1 MSCMTKDLMD
11 QFAFLDA
18 VKGAIFVLE
27 VAQDGMP
34 RYAKV
39 NKEWQL
45 RTEIDAAFAIGK
57 TAYEI
62 FGGANGKRGLQL
74 HLDAM
79 EAQTE
84 MAYIVTIPFENRIAD
99 FRTTLMPV
107 FDDAGKL
114 THIVG
119 TTDDITSARERDQA
133 LELNRLARE
142 EAENAVHAKE
152 RFLANMS
159 HEIRTPM
166 NGILGMSELLA
177 ETDLNAQQRLFAK
190 TIHNSADALL
200 TIVNDVLDFSK
211 IEADKISLN
220 DGPFSLRDLVQECCA
235 LLGLHSDAKNL
246 KMEVTYPES
255 VPSAFIGDVNRLRQV
270 LMNLIGN
277 AVKFTQ
283 EGGVYVSV
291 SYDSEEADRPLKI
304 AVTDTGAGIAPGQQ
318 EVIFAA
324 FEQAHE
330 DSALRGKGTGL
341 GLAISKALVERMGGT
356 ITVESVPG
364 AGSTFVFSLGLAPS
378 DVVPLP
384 VAATVR
390 PAYQEPDAVGE
401 PTPKLVWSSDKIAA
415 HRRFDVA
422 GPPLLSGLRVLV
434 AEDNRTNQLVV
445 RKMLEPAG
453 VDLHVVEDGL
463 AALTAFEARPWDLVL
478 MDLSM
483 PVMGGLDATRAIREF
498 EQEKGLARCKIVALT
513 ANAQPSDEEAC
524 LAAGMDDFLSK
535 PFRKRALLDALNV

>member
-1 MSCMTKDLMD
+1 MTKDLMD

-45 RTEIDAAFAIGK
+45 RTEIDAEFAIGK

-246 KMEVTYPES
+246 KMEVIYPES
-255 VPSAFIGDVNRLRQV
+255 VPSAFVGDVNRLRQV

-283 EGGVYVSV
+283 EGGVSVGV
-291 SYDSEEADRPLKI
+291 SYDTEDRDWPLKI
-304 AVTDTGAGIAPGQQ
+304 AVTDTGAGIAPRQQ
-318 EVIFAA
+318 EAIFAA

-330 DSALRGKGTGL
+330 DGELRGKGTGL

-364 AGSTFVFSLGLAPS
+364 EGSTFVVSLGLAPS

-384 VAATVR
+384 VATPVQ
-390 PAYQEPDAVGE
+390 PTYHEPEVVAE
-401 PTPKLVWSSDKIAA
+401 PTPKLVWSSDNITA
-415 HRRFDVA
+415 HRRSDA
-422 GPPLLSGLRVLV
+422 NPPLLSGLRVLV
-434 AEDNRTNQLVV
+434 AEDNMTNQMVV
-445 RKMLEPAG
+445 RKMLEPTG
-453 VDLHVVEDGL
+453 VDMSFAADGQ
-463 AALTAFEARPWDLVL
+463 AALTAYTEGGCDVIL
-478 MDLSM
+478 MDVSM
-483 PVMGGLDATRAIREF
+483 PVMGGLEATRAIRRF
-498 EQEKGLARCKIVALT
+498 ETARGWSRCKIVALT

-535 PFRKRALLDALNV
+535 PFRKRALLDALNL